1 MPTKTCA
8 LVITSSFVAQPCMIR
23 AQRPTQ
29 LFGLVQKK
37 GMTILAVPRSL
48 RTSATS
54 ICHALIDAKIDHR
67 ATSLKI
73 QGYLNLATVYRIHS
87 MHRGET
93 EQRRYDVG
101 PL

>member
-1 MPTKTCA
+1 
-8 LVITSSFVAQPCMIR
+8 
-23 AQRPTQ
+23 
-29 LFGLVQKK
+29 
-37 GMTILAVPRSL
+37 MTTLAVPRSL

-54 ICHALIDAKIDHR
+54 ICHALVDAKMDHR

-93 EQRRYDVG
+93 EQRAMMSDPFSMALNGLSSVCM
-101 PL
+101 LASKD